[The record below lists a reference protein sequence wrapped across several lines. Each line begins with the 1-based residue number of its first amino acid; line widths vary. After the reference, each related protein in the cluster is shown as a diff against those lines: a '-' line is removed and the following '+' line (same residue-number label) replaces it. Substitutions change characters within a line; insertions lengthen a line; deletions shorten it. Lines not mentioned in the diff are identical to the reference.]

1 MFPDVVRLTNPQA
14 LLTIPQ
20 MYRILTLLLFCLIFV
35 TTRAEEPRVVIL
47 GDSITWDGRW
57 VARVESALRSTNTY
71 ANATILNLA
80 LPSETAS
87 GLSEPGHAGGTFPR
101 PCIHDR
107 LGAVLTQ
114 TKPTLVIAC
123 YGMNDGIY
131 QPFNPEIFS
140 AYKKGM
146 EKLVSIIQAKGA
158 RCIILTPPL
167 HAPDK
172 AKTSPKDYDNVL
184 EAFSGWLNSKTA
196 MGWEVIDIRPSLR
209 DAIQLARKQ
218 NKNFQ
223 YATDQVHP
231 GDAGHRMIAEATLPE
246 LWKLLQLKDKL
257 NAGSDARVQTYQK
270 AQIFLRDAW
279 LMQTGHKRPG
289 LPKGISLKEAESKA
303 AEIRVEAAKLR

>member
-1 MFPDVVRLTNPQA
+1 MR
-14 LLTIPQ
+14 
-20 MYRILTLLLFCLIFV
+20 RILVLLSICLSSIAL
-35 TTRAEEPRVVIL
+35 RAEQPRVVIL

-57 VARVESALRSTNTY
+57 VARVESALRSTSTY
-71 ANATILNLA
+71 ANATILNLG

-131 QPFNPEIFS
+131 QPFNPEILT

-146 EKLVSIIQAKGA
+146 EKLVSVIQAKGA
-158 RCIILTPPL
+158 RCIIITPPL

-172 AKTSPKDYDNVL
+172 TKTSPQDYDNVL
-184 EAFSGWLNSKTA
+184 ETFSGWLNSKTA
-196 MGWEVIDIRPSLR
+196 MGWEVIDIRPGLR

-223 YATDQVHP
+223 YSTDQVHP
-231 GDAGHRMIAEATLPE
+231 GDAGHRMIAEAALLD
-246 LWKLLQLKDKL
+246 LWKLLKLKDKPE
-257 NAGSDARVQTYQK
+257 AGSDARIQTYLK
-270 AQIFLRDAW
+270 AQTYLRDAW
-279 LMQTGHKRPG
+279 LSQTGHKRPG
-289 LPKGISLKEAESKA
+289 LPKGIAMKEAEIKA
-303 AEIRVEAAKLR
+303 AGLRAEAAKLK

>member
-1 MFPDVVRLTNPQA
+1 MR
-14 LLTIPQ
+14 
-20 MYRILTLLLFCLIFV
+20 RILVLLSICLSSIAL
-35 TTRAEEPRVVIL
+35 RAEQPRVVIL

-57 VARVESALRSTNTY
+57 VARVESALRSTSTY
-71 ANATILNLA
+71 ANATILNLG

-131 QPFNPEIFS
+131 QPFNPEILS

-146 EKLVSIIQAKGA
+146 EKLVSVIQAKGA
-158 RCIILTPPL
+158 RCIIITPPL

-172 AKTSPKDYDNVL
+172 TKTSPQDYDNVL

-196 MGWEVIDIRPSLR
+196 MGWEVVDIRPSLR
-209 DAIQLARKQ
+209 DAIQSARNQ

-223 YATDQVHP
+223 YTTDQVHP
-231 GDAGHRMIAEATLPE
+231 GDVGHRMIAEAALLD
-246 LWKLLQLKDKL
+246 LWKLLKLKDKPE
-257 NAGSDARVQTYQK
+257 AGSDARIQTYLK
-270 AQIFLRDAW
+270 AQTYLRDVW
-279 LMQTGHKRPG
+279 LSQTGHKRPG
-289 LPKGISLKEAESKA
+289 LPKGITMKEAEIKA
-303 AEIRVEAAKLR
+303 AGLRAEAAKLK